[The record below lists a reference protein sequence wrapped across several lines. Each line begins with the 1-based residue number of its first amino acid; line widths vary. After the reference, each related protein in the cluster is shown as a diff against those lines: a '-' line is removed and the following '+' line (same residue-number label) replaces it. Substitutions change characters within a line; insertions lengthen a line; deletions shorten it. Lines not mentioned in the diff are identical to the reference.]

1 MHSLRHRVLL
11 FSVLFITALI
21 LSITIPSYEYSK
33 NLMRKQIDATM
44 NTRMNAVKNH
54 ISLELL
60 RHARIPESLARIAES
75 IGTRLT
81 REQYFDL
88 LKRSLTQNRSTFGVG
103 VWFEPFAY
111 KPDTRFFG
119 PYVYREKET
128 TKATAEYE
136 SEKYNFHGQE
146 WYAIGK
152 TAEKSVV
159 WSKPFYDE
167 ATAVTMLTAN
177 APFYGPAHTYLGSAS
192 GDIDINRIQEF
203 VSGLKIGKTGRAA
216 VIGTDG
222 LFIMHPDKTRQMK
235 KKIQEDEN
243 PSIVNAGKTMASKTE
258 GVTSFNDK
266 GGRNLVYFTKLE
278 ETGWTIALVIPEK
291 DLYSDLTSLFII
303 FVTIAVIFL
312 CAAGI
317 IVYRLSGRIVHPVEK
332 TNTELKRLSLG
343 DISVTGRE
351 KDTLKETAEKETGGY
366 EIAELEKNHAM
377 FILSLREIITGT
389 QDIAASLASSTE
401 ESSQTLSSF
410 SETVQ
415 NQAATTEEITATIS
429 ELTGS
434 MESIALSAEDQYSE
448 LGALIERFRE
458 LSSSIGKMESV
469 ITNAL
474 MQSKSMTVELK
485 SGDDSIRSMNENMR
499 KISESSNAMTG
510 IVEMI
515 TNISAQINLLSLN
528 AAIEA
533 ARAGDAGRGFAV
545 VADEISKLADQT
557 SSSIKEISGFI
568 KGNEDEITKGMSTV
582 MESIRIIS
590 SIIQGINTI
599 GETITGINTFMQ
611 MQVETNSKIN
621 KDVDNVKKKSDEIRL
636 AMNEQKIAVEEVSK
650 SVNSI
655 NENIQSNAAG
665 AEEMNA
671 TVENIAKMA
680 SELKTRMDFFR
691 T

>member
-33 NLMRKQIDATM
+33 NLMRKQIDASM
-44 NTRMNAVKNH
+44 HTRMNEVKNH

-119 PYVYREKET
+119 PYVYRDKET
-128 TKATAEYE
+128 IKATDEYE
-136 SEKYNFHGQE
+136 SDKYNFHGQE

-159 WSKPFYDE
+159 WSKPFYDD

-177 APFYGPAHTYLGSAS
+177 APFYGPSHTYLGSAS

-243 PSIVNAGKTMASKTE
+243 PSIVNAGKTMASETE

-312 CAAGI
+312 CASGI

-343 DISVTGRE
+343 DISVTGSE
-351 KDTLKETAEKETGGY
+351 KDLLKETAERETGGY

-377 FILSLREIITGT
+377 FILSLREIITGA

-621 KDVDNVKKKSDEIRL
+621 KDVDNVKNKSDGIRL

-650 SVNSI
+650 SINSI